1 MSRGSLRQ
9 LHAELAAIAPDDWPR
24 LSRAVTVRRDAA
36 ELLAALDRPPSP
48 LSRLGWELHRRV
60 EESLN
65 EAA

>member
-1 MSRGSLRQ
+1 MTRESLRQ
-9 LHAELAAIAPDDWPR
+9 LNAELEAIAPDDWSR
-24 LSRAVTVRRDAA
+24 LRWAVVVRGDAA

-60 EESLN
+60 EKSLN